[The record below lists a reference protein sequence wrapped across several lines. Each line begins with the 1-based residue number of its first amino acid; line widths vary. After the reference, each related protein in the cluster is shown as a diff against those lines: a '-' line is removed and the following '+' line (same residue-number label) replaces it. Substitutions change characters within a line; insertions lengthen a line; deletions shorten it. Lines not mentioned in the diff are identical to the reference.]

1 MAEYVIGDIHG
12 EIDEL
17 KNILYKI
24 DYKPTQDRLIFVG
37 DYIDRG
43 ANSYQVYK
51 YIRDLDDGKNIF
63 LRGNHEEM
71 MIDAVLN
78 EAKIDL
84 WYHNGGQATETSFPN
99 HSALKE
105 AARFFDSLPYYHSN
119 SEYIFVHAGIDP
131 AKSLEEQTEHDLV
144 WIRQPFLRAKAED
157 FKEGRVIV
165 AGHTPVAEVKFK
177 DNKILVDTGA
187 GKGGILSAID
197 LETKKVYSTSD
208 KNPIASL
215 LF

>member
-17 KNILYKI
+17 KIIIDKI
-24 DYKPTQDRLIFVG
+24 NYDPAQDKLIFVG
-37 DYIDRG
+37 DYVDRG
-43 ANSYQVYK
+43 ADSYQVYN
-51 YIRDLDDGKNIF
+51 YIRELDNGKNIF

-78 EAKIDL
+78 KNEIQL
-84 WYHNGGQATETSFPN
+84 WYHNGGQKTERSFPN
-99 HSALKE
+99 NSELK
-105 AARFFDSLPYYHSN
+105 AAAQFFDSLPYYHAN
-119 SEYIFVHAGIDP
+119 QDYIFVHAGINP
-131 AKSLEEQTEHDLV
+131 SKSLEEQTEHDLV
-144 WIRQPFLRAKAED
+144 WIRQPFLGAKNKD
-157 FKEGRVIV
+157 FKEDRTVV
-165 AGHTPVAEVKFK
+165 AGHTPVAEVRFG

-187 GKGGILSAID
+187 GKGGILSAVN
-197 LETKKVYSTSD
+197 LKTKEVYSSSD

>member
-17 KNILYKI
+17 KTIIDKI
-24 DYKPTQDRLIFVG
+24 NYDQTEDKLIFVG

-51 YIRDLDDGKNIF
+51 YIRELDNSENIF

-78 EAKIDL
+78 NNNVNL
-84 WYHNGGQATETSFPN
+84 WYQNGGRKTEASFPN
-99 HSALKE
+99 QRELKE
-105 AARFFDSLPYYHSN
+105 AAHFFDSLPYYHADQ
-119 SEYIFVHAGIDP
+119 EYIFVHAGINP
-131 AKSLEEQTEHDLV
+131 ALTLEEQTKHDLI
-144 WIRQPFLRAKAED
+144 WIRYKFLGAKSAD
-157 FKEGRVIV
+157 FKEERTIV
-165 AGHTPVAEVKFK
+165 AGHTPVAEVKFEE
-177 DNKILVDTGA
+177 NKILVDTGS
-187 GKGGILSAID
+187 GKGGILSAVD
-197 LETKKVYSTSD
+197 LKTKKVYSTSD

>member
-17 KNILYKI
+17 KTIIYKI
-24 DYKPTQDRLIFVG
+24 NYKPTEDKLIFVG

-43 ANSYQVYK
+43 ADSYQVYK
-51 YIRDLDDGKNIF
+51 YIRDLDNGKNIF

-84 WYHNGGQATETSFPN
+84 WYHNGGQATEASFPN
-99 HSALKE
+99 HSVLQE
-105 AARFFDSLPYYHSN
+105 AARFFDSLPYYHST
-119 SEYIFVHAGIDP
+119 SDYIFVHAGINP
-131 AKSLEEQTEHDLV
+131 AKSLAEQTEHDLI
-144 WIRQPFLRAKAED
+144 WIRQPFLGAKAKD
-157 FKEGRVIV
+157 FKEERTVV
-165 AGHTPVAEVKFK
+165 AGHTPVAEVKSK

-187 GKGGILSAID
+187 GKGGILSAIN
-197 LETKKVYSTSD
+197 LETKKVYSTRD
-208 KNPIASL
+208 ENPIASL